1 MAATAVSP
9 PRPMS
14 ALTENVYEIPCE
26 FPALSSA
33 AFSNTKNSLLM
44 ANRTEPKIVV
54 TVPKEPPKWFSV
66 TLSSLARLLNLQ
78 DNWDS
83 YGGRKPQLIAVI
95 QGLKLLWQIMAI
107 NTPAPSVVPL
117 SDGGIQF
124 EWHRKNQ
131 DLEIAFLVG
140 ELPTF
145 YYQHRERGG
154 PEEGPATDISLLAN
168 LVEGIS

>member
-1 MAATAVSP
+1 MAATATMP
-9 PRPMS
+9 TRPMS
-14 ALTENVYEIPCE
+14 ALTEKVYETGWE
-26 FPALSSA
+26 SPALSTA
-33 AFSNTKNSLLM
+33 AFSHTKNSLLT
-44 ANRTEPKIVV
+44 ANRIEPKIVV
-54 TVPKEPPKWFSV
+54 TVPREPPKWFSV
-66 TLSSLARLLNLQ
+66 TLASLTRLLNLQ

-83 YGGRKPQLIAVI
+83 YGGRKPQHIAVI
-95 QGLKLLWQIMAI
+95 QGLKLLSQVMAN

-124 EWHRKNQ
+124 EWHRKSQ

-145 YYQHRERGG
+145 YYQHREK
-154 PEEGPATDISLLAN
+154 EEEKEGPATDINLLAN